1 LQGLK
6 KAIDDPNP
14 VVNIASVMALG
25 QMGSSAFEILVES
38 LNTTDNVAKWRSRML
53 LLLWAIAVV

>member
-1 LQGLK
+1 LSKLAGIK
-6 KAIDDPNP
+6 KGDDPNP

-38 LNTTDNVAKWRSRML
+38 LNTTDNVAKWRS
-53 LLLWAIAVV
+53 